1 MASIISQPLSTS
13 ATAGTTIS
21 FTVAVD
27 RIGDPTP
34 SVGAIQYDYRIT
46 YDWQYRIDSSSSW
59 ISANRKITKNTF
71 IPSTWTGSTR
81 NSVYSDTLT
90 INASLG
96 RNNRQ
101 YRCIITYQRRNYG
114 INVNIFEQTLISLPA
129 TITILDRLNIF
140 NLQSFDLIP
149 NEDIIYKNALIEAA
163 NIWNNFIKYP
173 KFLLDYLT
181 SSQTNFN
188 GLSLSQYRKKNE
200 NASWIAGVI
209 RIENI
214 NFSSTARP
222 VLKFYRYFE
231 LDVNSKY
238 FINTFGSPYTYNDW
252 VKILTHELGH
262 ALGIGAWNNFL
273 EINELAP
280 FTGSL
285 PRLTRFTHPSTVNSY
300 NRIALNVPLTRESV
314 PVENVGPIG
323 SSGVHW
329 QNNYVP
335 ARSAISG
342 SIEYIRPDY
351 NGIYNELMV
360 KTYRSDNI
368 ITPLSIGYLQDLGY
382 EEVSPGARQ
391 PGIITTDNGRTP
403 LINPQSISENFC
415 KTCNNVYL
423 S

>member
-1 MASIISQPLSTS
+1 
-13 ATAGTTIS
+13 
-21 FTVAVD
+21 
-27 RIGDPTP
+27 
-34 SVGAIQYDYRIT
+34 
-46 YDWQYRIDSSSSW
+46 
-59 ISANRKITKNTF
+59 
-71 IPSTWTGSTR
+71 
-81 NSVYSDTLT
+81 
-90 INASLG
+90 
-96 RNNRQ
+96 
-101 YRCIITYQRRNYG
+101 
-114 INVNIFEQTLISLPA
+114 
-129 TITILDRLNIF
+129 LDLH
-140 NLQSFDLIP
+140 
-149 NEDIIYKNALIEAA
+149 
-163 NIWNNFIKYP
+163 
-173 KFLLDYLT
+173 
-181 SSQTNFN
+181 
-188 GLSLSQYRKKNE
+188 
-200 NASWIAGVI
+200 
-209 RIENI
+209 
-214 NFSSTARP
+214 
-222 VLKFYRYFE
+222 
-231 LDVNSKY
+231 
-238 FINTFGSPYTYNDW
+238 
-252 VKILTHELGH
+252 TH
-262 ALGIGAWNNFL
+262 INNFL